1 MYSEQYKYISKN
13 FGGNY
18 SNIQIRLGFTVG
30 AEPRLVS
37 CVQIEWS
44 QVSPNE
50 DDEDQDLTDLFSDSS
65 LDLTE
70 SIISNMVRDS
80 DWYRHSDADEFAS
93 LAIYCP
99 ALVSHPTQQEFLD
112 KEFSFVGTI
121 LS

>member
-1 MYSEQYKYISKN
+1 MYSEQYQYISKN
-13 FGGNY
+13 FGGNH

-30 AEPRLVS
+30 EIPKLVS

-80 DWYRHSDADEFAS
+80 DWYRHSDADEFSS
-93 LAIYCP
+93 LALLP
-99 ALVSHPTQQEFLD
+99 S
-112 KEFSFVGTI
+112 VGVTSNTTRI
-121 LS
+121 P